1 MARRAV
7 LKDFHPRPTAV
18 DWDRMAARAR
28 SMRRAEAVALYAFL
42 IAVSLPIILPY
53 FWLVTIAFSA
63 KAGVAETMVLWRSM
77 LVLVPG
83 VIAFWLAAMVAR
95 NRREAWLGMGRSRS
109 PRRSHSACWSARIC
123 TCAISYFS

>member
-1 MARRAV
+1 MARQAV
-7 LKDFHPRPTAV
+7 LTDFHPRPAV

-63 KAGVAETMVLWRSM
+63 R
-77 LVLVPG
+77 
-83 VIAFWLAAMVAR
+83 
-95 NRREAWLGMGRSRS
+95 
-109 PRRSHSACWSARIC
+109 RRSAGANGPQRDPMSV
-123 TCAISYFS
+123 ISSTTTDDALKVRFPA